1 MIMAMSILQIKLDE
15 NQDGIRLLDALHEA
29 QRLAYKNGV
38 ANLSEEEI
46 EAENKATRAE
56 RKMNK

>member
-1 MIMAMSILQIKLDE
+1 MAMSVLQIKLDE
-15 NQDGIRLLDALHEA
+15 NQDGIRLLDALHET
-29 QRLAYKNGV
+29 QRLAYENGV

-46 EAENKATRAE
+46 EAEIKAARAE

>member
-1 MIMAMSILQIKLDE
+1 MIMAMSVLQIKLDE

-29 QRLAYKNGV
+29 QRLAYENGV

-46 EAENKATRAE
+46 EAEIKAARRE
-56 RKMNK
+56 RKR